1 MWAFFA
7 LGTAL
12 LTSFNPLLYKQML
25 KEVSALVV
33 VWGVMLLS
41 LPLLGF
47 LALVTTPH
55 LPALDWV
62 FVASALGSAALNV
75 AAHLSFTRALKLADV
90 SQVTPLLN
98 ITPVFTL
105 FLSAM
110 LLGEFPTTRGL
121 IGVVV
126 VLLGAYWLNR
136 PEGVSW
142 FAPLKYMALTPAN
155 GLVILAGLL
164 WAVTP
169 VLEKTAIEHTS
180 PASPRFVAFVISLL
194 LGLLLSFAVAARRS
208 AIRVLTQHRRA
219 WLMAGII
226 AGTAPIFGYTAFS
239 LGLVGY
245 VTTLFKLSSVLTI
258 VWSFLLLREEK
269 ALHRLPAAIV
279 MVIGALLIVL

>member
-1 MWAFFA
+1 M
-7 LGTAL
+7 
-12 LTSFNPLLYKQML
+12 
-25 KEVSALVV
+25 
-33 VWGVMLLS
+33 
-41 LPLLGF
+41 
-47 LALVTTPH
+47 TTPQ